1 MRVSRLAALC
11 ALAFV
16 SCKPTPPVIAPPP
29 APPAPDAELAPRDR
43 LPPDTRPEA
52 YQLTLEI
59 DPDKPTYSGA
69 VAIEVTLD
77 RPRTSIWLHS
87 RGPRVSKASVLR
99 PGAEPL
105 AAQLDAV
112 GESGLVAVRLAQPV
126 GPGKVT
132 LVLPFEG
139 DLGTHLTG
147 LYRAAAG
154 GVNYAFTQFEPISA
168 REAFPCFDE
177 PRFKAPFELK
187 LRVRQEHVAIANTQV
202 VADQPAERGLHEL
215 TFARTEKL
223 PSYLIAF
230 AVGPLD
236 VVAAEPIAADTV
248 RTSALPLRG
257 VSVRGRGGDLG
268 YALAETP
275 ALVRWLEGYFGVA
288 YPWDKLDLIAV
299 PDFGA
304 GAMEN
309 AGAITFRDTLLL
321 VRPDA
326 PEQQKR
332 SLGYVNAHELAH
344 MWFGDLVTM
353 PWWDDI
359 WLNEAFATWL
369 GTHAIAAVHPEYEAE
384 LGALSATHGAMEVDS
399 RASARQIRQPI
410 ASDHDIEN
418 AFDAITYSKG
428 GAVLSMFERYL
439 GQDAFQAGLRTY
451 MDKFRFGNATS
462 RDLMQTLGQVS
473 GQQALEGAF
482 FSFLDQP
489 GVPALEV
496 ALDCQAKTLSL
507 TQSRYAPLGTSVPDA
522 RWQIPVCVR
531 YGQPG
536 APAKETCQLLA
547 EHTATVALEGACP
560 TWVMPNAGAQ
570 GYYRWSLAAPELDA
584 LIARRNEL
592 ATTEQ
597 MSLANNLAAALRAGT
612 VDLPRALKAE
622 KLLATSS
629 KRHVLESA
637 LKTFWMLHEL
647 LADESLP
654 AFRADMAKTLRPQL
668 DRVGLLPRA
677 TKVSGEEKLSRVSVV
692 RALYG
697 LSEEPALSKELARLG
712 KPLLAGAEANA
723 LPSELVELALTAAVR
738 EGGAA
743 AYDAVQ
749 AQLFASE
756 DGVRRGRLLSA
767 LANVRDPEL
776 SQRTLALTLDDKL
789 RVNERLLPLLVQL
802 GQRETRD
809 AAFAW
814 LRQQFDA
821 LLVKLGA
828 HGGND
833 VIGATS
839 SFCSAQAAQ
848 EVEQFFSPRVEKV
861 PGGPRELAL
870 TLETIRACAAMQ
882 AHYAESLRAAYP
894 PKK

>member
-1 MRVSRLAALC
+1 MRVSSLAATC

-16 SCKPTPPVIAPPP
+16 VACKPTPPVVVPPP
-29 APPAPDAELAPRDR
+29 AAPRDPDLGPRDR
-43 LPPDTRPEA
+43 LPTDTHPVA
-52 YQLTLEI
+52 YQVTLEV
-59 DPDKPTYSGA
+59 DPDKPTYGGA
-69 VAIEVTLD
+69 VAIELTLD
-77 RPRTSIWLHS
+77 RPRESIWLHS
-87 RGPRVSKASVLR
+87 RGPRVGTVSVLR
-99 PGAEPL
+99 AGADPL
-105 AAQLDAV
+105 AGKLEQV
-112 GESGLVAVRLAQPV
+112 GESGLVAIRLAQPV

-147 LYRAAAG
+147 LYRASAG
-154 GVNYAFTQFEPISA
+154 GTHYAFTQFEPISA
-168 REAFPCFDE
+168 REAFPCLDE
-177 PRFKAPFELK
+177 PRFKTPFDVK
-187 LRVRQEHVAIANTQV
+187 LRVRKDHVAIANTSV
-202 VADQPAERGLHEL
+202 VEDKDFERGLHEV

-236 VVAAEPIAADTV
+236 VVATAQIPADTV
-248 RTSALPLRG
+248 RKRPLPLRG
-257 VSVRGRGGDLG
+257 VSVRGRGSDLD
-268 YALAETP
+268 YALDETP

-359 WLNEAFATWL
+359 WLNEAFATWM

-384 LGALSATHGAMEVDS
+384 LGALTATHGAMEVDS

-410 ASDHDIEN
+410 ESDHDIEN

-439 GQDAFQAGLRTY
+439 GKDEFQAGLRTY
-451 MDKFRFGNATS
+451 MDKFRFGSATS
-462 RDLMQTLGQVS
+462 RDLVQTLGAVS
-473 GQQALEGAF
+473 GQGTLESAF
-482 FSFLDQP
+482 YTFLDQP

-507 TQSRYAPLGTSVPDA
+507 TQSRYAPLGTQVPEA
-522 RWQIPVCVR
+522 SWQVPVCVR

-536 APAKETCQLLA
+536 APAKEKCQLVSEKTTSL
-547 EHTATVALEGACP
+547 ALEGACP
-560 TWVMPNAGAQ
+560 SWVMPNAGAQ
-570 GYYRWSLAAPELDA
+570 GYYRWSLADSELDA

-592 ATTEQ
+592 ATSEQ
-597 MSLANNLAAALRAGT
+597 MSLSNNLGAALRAGK
-612 VDLPRALKAE
+612 VDLARALKAQ
-622 KLLATSS
+622 KLLAASP

-637 LKTFWMLHEL
+637 LKTFWMVNEL
-647 LADESLP
+647 LADQSLP

-668 DRVGLLPRA
+668 NRVGLLPRTA
-677 TKVSGEEKLSRVSVV
+677 KVQGEEKLLRVSVV

-697 LSEEPALSKELARLG
+697 LSEEAALSKELSKLG
-712 KPLLAGAEANA
+712 KPLLAGGEVRN
-723 LPSELVELALTAAVR
+723 LPSELIELALTAAVR
-738 EGGAA
+738 EGGAP
-743 AYDAVQ
+743 AYDAVR
-749 AQLFASE
+749 AQLLAAE
-756 DGVRRGRLLSA
+756 DGVQRSRLLSA

-776 SQRTLALTLDDKL
+776 AKRTLALTLDEKL

-802 GQRETRD
+802 GQRETRE
-809 AAFAW
+809 AAFGW
-814 LRQQFDA
+814 LRENFDA
-821 LLVKLGA
+821 LLAKLGA

-839 SFCSAQAAQ
+839 SFCSTQAASD
-848 EVEQFFSPRVEKV
+848 VEQFFGPRVEKV

-870 TLETIRACAAMQ
+870 TLETIRACAAVKS
-882 AHYAESLRAAYP
+882 HYADALQSAYP
-894 PKK
+894 KK

>member
-1 MRVSRLAALC
+1 MRVPGQAALC
-11 ALAFV
+11 ALTLLLG
-16 SCKPTPPVIAPPP
+16 CKPSPPVVAPPP
-29 APPAPDAELAPRDR
+29 AKVVDPDLGPRDR
-43 LPPDTRPEA
+43 LPVDTHPDA

-59 DPDKPTYSGA
+59 DPDKPTYGGT

-77 RPRTSIWLHS
+77 RPRESIWLHS
-87 RGPRVSKASVLR
+87 RGPRVGTVSVLR
-99 PGAEPL
+99 PGADPL
-105 AAQLDAV
+105 AGKLEVVAD
-112 GESGLVAVRLAQPV
+112 SGLAAIRLAQPV

-147 LYRAAAG
+147 LYRASAG
-154 GVNYAFTQFEPISA
+154 GSHYAFTQFEPISA

-177 PRFKAPFELK
+177 PRFKTPFEVK
-187 LRVRQEHVAIANTQV
+187 LRLRKDHVAIANTSV
-202 VADQPAERGLHEL
+202 VDDKDFERGLHEV

-236 VVAAEPIAADTV
+236 VVASAQIPIDTV
-248 RTSALPLRG
+248 RKRPLSLRG
-257 VSVRGRGGDLG
+257 VAVRGRGGDLDF
-268 YALAETP
+268 ALDETP

-359 WLNEAFATWL
+359 WLNEAFATWM

-384 LGALSATHGAMEVDS
+384 LGQLSATHGAMEVDS

-410 ASDHDIEN
+410 ESDHDIEN

-439 GQDAFQAGLRTY
+439 GKDEFQAGLRTY

-462 RDLMQTLGQVS
+462 RDLVQTLGAVS
-473 GQQALEGAF
+473 GQSSLESAF

-489 GVPALEV
+489 GVPALDV
-496 ALDCQAKTLSL
+496 ALDCQAKTLRL
-507 TQSRYAPLGTSVPDA
+507 TQSRYAPLGTHVPEA
-522 RWQIPVCVR
+522 SWQVPVCVR

-536 APAKETCQLLA
+536 APAKEKCQLLSDK
-547 EHTATVALEGACP
+547 TTTVALEGVCP
-560 TWVMPNAGAQ
+560 SWVMPNAGAQ
-570 GYYRWSLAAPELDA
+570 GYYRWSLAEPELEA
-584 LIARRNEL
+584 LITRRHEL
-592 ATTEQ
+592 AAPEQ
-597 MSLANNLAAALRAGT
+597 MSLANNLGAALRAGK
-612 VDLPRALKAE
+612 VDLARAIKAQ
-622 KLLATSS
+622 KLLVASP
-629 KRHVLESA
+629 KRHVFESA
-637 LKTFWMLHEL
+637 LKTFWMLSEL
-647 LADESLP
+647 LPDESLP

-668 DRVGLLPRA
+668 NRIGLLPR
-677 TKVSGEEKLSRVSVV
+677 TSKPSGEEKLSRVSVV

-697 LSEEPALSKELARLG
+697 LSEEAALSKELARLG
-712 KPLLAGAEANA
+712 KPLLSGDAVRN
-723 LPSELVELALTAAVR
+723 LPSELIELALTAAVR
-738 EGGAA
+738 EGGAS

-749 AQLFASE
+749 AQLFAAD
-756 DGVRRGRLLSA
+756 DGVQRNRLLGA
-767 LANVRDPEL
+767 LANVRDPAL
-776 SQRTLALTLDDKL
+776 AKRSLALTLDDKL

-802 GQRETRD
+802 GQRETR
-809 AAFAW
+809 AQAFAW
-814 LRQQFDA
+814 LRENFDA
-821 LLVKLGA
+821 LLAKLGA

-833 VIGATS
+833 VISASS
-839 SFCSAQAAQ
+839 SFCTAQAAQ
-848 EVEQFFSPRVEKV
+848 EVEQFFGSRVEKV

-870 TLETIRACAAMQ
+870 TLESIRGCAATHE
-882 AHYAESLRAAYP
+882 HYATALSTAYP
-894 PKK
+894 AKK